1 MRSYTFFA
9 YLTVSIISGLLIGF
23 KQVVAADKTTST
35 IHQPGSGIELVSS
48 DGRYRFELGGRIMID
63 YAKFQ
68 QDRTALGDGTELR
81 RARIELEGAVDDWAY
96 EFGLDV
102 ADEAGA
108 AEVKD
113 AYLTYL
119 GWGEM
124 VVKLGQFKQP
134 FSLEEVTS
142 SKYITF
148 MERALP
154 NTFAPGRT
162 IGVELQTYGMYTNMA
177 VGVFGQAYDEDVK
190 DEGDESSTAGARL
203 SYAPWHGKAS
213 ALHLGL
219 SANYLKP
226 SRPSGGSAT
235 VDFNSRPES
244 HITDVKYLDT
254 GDITDVSH
262 VVKYG
267 VELAWVSGPWS
278 LQGEYLVAE
287 VARDSE
293 QPALEFNGWYV
304 YGSWFLTGESR
315 HYRLKKGAFG
325 RTRPATAGGAWEL
338 AYRVSS
344 LDLNDRD
351 ISGGAATQ
359 HTLGINWYA
368 NAHTRFML
376 NLIRVVND
384 INADAGGDV
393 SGNDQPQIV
402 QLRGQVDF

>member
-1 MRSYTFFA
+1 MRLTTIFA
-9 YLTVSIISGLLIGF
+9 SLLVSIISGMAIGF
-23 KQVVAADKTTST
+23 NQAVAAEKSAS
-35 IHQPGSGIELVSS
+35 INHQPGSGIDLVSS

-63 YAKFQ
+63 YAKYR
-68 QDRTALGDGTELR
+68 QDRTSLGDGTELR

-102 ADEAGA
+102 ADEDGA
-108 AEVKD
+108 AELKD
-113 AYLTYL
+113 AYLAYL
-119 GWGEM
+119 GWDKM
-124 VVKLGQFKQP
+124 VVKMGQFKQP

-148 MERALP
+148 MERALA

-162 IGVELQTYGMYTNMA
+162 IGVGLQTYGMNTNMA
-177 VGVFGQAYDEDVK
+177 VGVFGQAYDEDEQ
-190 DEGDESSTAGARL
+190 DEGDESSAAAARL
-203 SYAPWHGKAS
+203 SYAPWHGKDN

-219 SANYLKP
+219 SANYLNP
-226 SRPSGGSAT
+226 SSSSGGSTT

-254 GDITDVSH
+254 GDITDVSR

-278 LQGEYLVAE
+278 LQGEYLVAKVE
-287 VARDSE
+287 RNSG
-293 QPALEFNGWYV
+293 QPALEFQGWYV

-315 HYRLKKGAFG
+315 HYQLKKGAFG

-344 LDLNDRD
+344 LDLNDQD

-359 HTLGINWYA
+359 HTLGLNWYA

-376 NLIRVVND
+376 NLINVDND
-384 INADAGGDV
+384 INADADGDATA
-393 SGNDQPQIV
+393 NDKPQIV